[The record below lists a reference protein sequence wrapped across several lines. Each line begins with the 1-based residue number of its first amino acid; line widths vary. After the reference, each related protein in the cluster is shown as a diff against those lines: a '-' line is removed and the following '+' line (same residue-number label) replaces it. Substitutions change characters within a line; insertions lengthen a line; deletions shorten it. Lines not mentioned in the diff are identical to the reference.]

1 MIFHHGRIAGVASV
15 VGSDRKTVVENS
27 ALYGTD
33 SKNLAK
39 LKGLMGLDQ
48 RYVAAQSTTAGD
60 LCCRAAEQLLGANF
74 SRPEEIEAVIM
85 VTQTPDYVIP
95 ATAAVIH
102 GKLGLPTE
110 CAAFDV
116 NLGSSGYVYGVWLAF
131 QMVESGSAKSVL
143 LLAGDTLDRLASP
156 RDKATAALFGDA
168 GSATIIERSERAGQS
183 VFRVGTD
190 GKAYQHLM
198 VPAGGFRQPKTD
210 ATRTEQQADQG
221 SQRSLEHLYMDGGA
235 IFAFSTIK
243 APAEVKRVLAAAN
256 EEIANV
262 DYILFHQANK
272 YIISTIMRSLQLPLS
287 KTPYEVIEKY
297 GNLSAASIPVSVCE
311 VLRDEISRERKRVI
325 LCGFGPG
332 LSWAT
337 CLLDLED
344 VYCSEVTKFE
354 ANKAE
359 FKL

>member
-1 MIFHHGRIAGVASV
+1 MEHS
-15 VGSDRKTVVENS
+15 S
-27 ALYGTD
+27 LYGTNP
-33 SKNLAK
+33 KNLAR
-39 LKGLMGLDQ
+39 LKELIGLDQ

-60 LCCRAAEQLLGANF
+60 LCCQAAEQLLAANVA
-74 SRPEEIEAVIM
+74 RPEEIEAVIM
-85 VTQTPDYVIP
+85 VTQTPDYIMP

-102 GKLGLPTE
+102 GKLGLSTE

-116 NLGSSGYVYGVWLAF
+116 NLGASGYVYGLWLAF
-131 QMVESGSAKSVL
+131 QMVETGSAKTVL

-168 GSATIIERSERAGQS
+168 GSATIIERSEGASHS

-190 GKAYQHLM
+190 GSGYQHLM
-198 VPAGGFRQPKTD
+198 VPAGGFRQAKTNG
-210 ATRTEQQADQG
+210 ARTEHKDDRG
-221 SQRSLEHLYMDGGA
+221 NQRSLEHLYMDGGA

-256 EEIANV
+256 EEMANV

-287 KTPYEVIEKY
+287 KTPYQVIEKY

-311 VLRDEISRERKRVI
+311 VLRDEIMRGRKRVI

-337 CLLDLED
+337 CLLDLEN
-344 VYCSEVTKFE
+344 VFCTGVTIFE
-354 ANKAE
+354 AKEAYS
-359 FKL
+359 KL

>member
-1 MIFHHGRIAGVASV
+1 MTFHHGRIAGVASV
-15 VGSDRKTVVENS
+15 VGSDRKTVGQNS

-48 RYVAAQSTTAGD
+48 RYVAAQSITAGD
-60 LCCRAAEQLLGANF
+60 LCYQAAEQLLSAKL
-74 SRPEEIEAVIM
+74 SRREEIEAVIM
-85 VTQTPDYVIP
+85 VTQTPDYIMP
-95 ATAAVIH
+95 ATAAIIH
-102 GKLGLPTE
+102 GKLGLATE

-116 NLGSSGYVYGVWLAF
+116 NLGSSGYVYGLWLAF
-131 QMVESGSAKSVL
+131 QMVETGSAKTVL

-168 GSATIIERSERAGQS
+168 GSATIIERTERAGRS
-183 VFRVGTD
+183 VFCVGTD
-190 GKAYQHLM
+190 GKGYQHLM

-210 ATRTEQQADQG
+210 ATRIEQTYNQG
-221 SQRSLEHLYMDGGA
+221 NQRSLEHLYMDGDA

-256 EEIANV
+256 EEIAKV
-262 DYILFHQANK
+262 DYLLFHQANK
-272 YIISTIMRSLQLPLS
+272 YIISTIMRNLQLPLS

-297 GNLSAASIPVSVCE
+297 GNLSGASIPVSVCE
-311 VLRDEISRERKRVI
+311 VLRDEIMRGRKRVI
-325 LCGFGPG
+325 LCGFGVG

-337 CLLDLED
+337 CLLDLEN
-344 VYCSEVTKFE
+344 VFCSGVTIFE
-354 ANKAE
+354 KA
-359 FKL
+359 

>member
-1 MIFHHGRIAGVASV
+1 MTFHHGRIAGVASV
-15 VGSDRKTVVENS
+15 VGSDRKTVVQNS

-33 SKNLAK
+33 PKNLAK

-48 RYVAAQSTTAGD
+48 RYVAAQSITAGD
-60 LCCRAAEQLLGANF
+60 LCCQAAEQLLSAKV
-74 SRPEEIEAVIM
+74 SRREEIEAVIM
-85 VTQTPDYVIP
+85 VTQTPDYIMP

-116 NLGSSGYVYGVWLAF
+116 NLGSSGYVYGLWLAF
-131 QMVESGSAKSVL
+131 QMVETRSAKTVL

-168 GSATIIERSERAGQS
+168 GSATIIERTERAGRS
-183 VFRVGTD
+183 VFSVGTD
-190 GKAYQHLM
+190 GKGYQHLM

-210 ATRTEQQADQG
+210 ATRIEQTYNQG
-221 SQRSLEHLYMDGGA
+221 NQRSLEHLYMDGDA

-243 APAEVKRVLAAAN
+243 APAEVKRILAAAN
-256 EEIANV
+256 EEIAKV
-262 DYILFHQANK
+262 DYLLFHQANK
-272 YIISTIMRSLQLPLS
+272 YIISTIMRNLQLPLS

-297 GNLSAASIPVSVCE
+297 GNLSGASIPVSVCE
-311 VLRDEISRERKRVI
+311 ALRDEIMRGRKRVI

-337 CLLDLED
+337 CLLDLEN
-344 VYCSEVTKFE
+344 VFCSGVTIFE
-354 ANKAE
+354 IA
-359 FKL
+359 

>member
-1 MIFHHGRIAGVASV
+1 MTFRHGRIAGVASV
-15 VGSDRKTVVENS
+15 VGSDRKTVVQNAS
-27 ALYGTD
+27 LYGSD
-33 SKNLAK
+33 PKNLAK
-39 LKGLMGLDQ
+39 LKGLIGLDQ
-48 RYVAAQSTTAGD
+48 RFVAAQSITAGD
-60 LCCRAAEQLLGANF
+60 LCCQAAEQLLSAKL
-74 SRPEEIEAVIM
+74 SRREEIEAVIM
-85 VTQTPDYVIP
+85 VTQTPDYIMP

-116 NLGSSGYVYGVWLAF
+116 NLGSSGYVYGLWLAF
-131 QMVESGSAKSVL
+131 QMVETGSAKSVL

-168 GSATIIERSERAGQS
+168 GSATIIERTESAGRS
-183 VFRVGTD
+183 VFCVGTD
-190 GKAYQHLM
+190 GKGYQHLM

-210 ATRTEQQADQG
+210 ATRIEQTYNQG
-221 SQRSLEHLYMDGGA
+221 NQRSPEHLYMDGDA

-256 EEIANV
+256 EEIAKV
-262 DYILFHQANK
+262 DYLLFHQANK
-272 YIISTIMRSLQLPLS
+272 YIISTIMRNLQLPLS

-311 VLRDEISRERKRVI
+311 VLRDEIMRGRKRVI
-325 LCGFGPG
+325 LCGFGVG

-337 CLLDLED
+337 CLLDLEN
-344 VYCSEVTKFE
+344 VFCSRVTIFE
-354 ANKAE
+354 KA
-359 FKL
+359 

>member
-1 MIFHHGRIAGVASV
+1 MTFHHGRIAAIASV
-15 VGSDRKTVVENS
+15 VGSDRKTLLQDAS
-27 ALYGTD
+27 FYGTD
-33 SKNLAK
+33 SRNLAK

-60 LCCRAAEQLLGANF
+60 LCYQAAEQLLSANL
-74 SRPEEIEAVIM
+74 SKREEIEAVIM
-85 VTQTPDYVIP
+85 VTQTPDYIMP

-102 GKLGLPTE
+102 GKLGLSSA

-116 NLGSSGYVYGVWLAF
+116 NLGSSGYVYGLWLAF
-131 QMVESGSAKSVL
+131 QMVETGSAKTVL

-156 RDKATAALFGDA
+156 GDKATAALFGDA
-168 GSATIIERSERAGQS
+168 GSATIIERSERGGHS
-183 VFRVGTD
+183 VFCVGTD
-190 GKAYQHLM
+190 GNGYQHLL
-198 VPAGGFRQPKTD
+198 VPAGGSRQPKTH
-210 ATRTEQQADQG
+210 ATRTEQKDDRG
-221 SQRSLEHLYMDGGA
+221 NQRSLEHLYMDGDA

-287 KTPYEVIEKY
+287 KTPYQVIEKY

-311 VLRDEISRERKRVI
+311 VLRNEIMRGRKRVI

-337 CLLDLED
+337 CLLDLEN
-344 VYCSEVTKFE
+344 VFCTAVTIFE
-354 ANKAE
+354 AKEA
-359 FKL
+359 

>member
-1 MIFHHGRIAGVASV
+1 MTFHHGRIAGVASV
-15 VGSDRKTVVENS
+15 VGSDRKTAVQNS
-27 ALYGTD
+27 SVYGTD
-33 SKNLAK
+33 PKNLAK
-39 LKGLMGLDQ
+39 LKALMGFDQ
-48 RYVAAQSTTAGD
+48 RYVAGQSITAGD
-60 LCCRAAEQLLGANF
+60 LCCHAAEQLLSANV
-74 SRPEEIEAVIM
+74 SRREEIEAVIM
-85 VTQTPDYVIP
+85 VTQTPDYIMP

-102 GKLGLPTE
+102 GKLGLPAE

-116 NLGSSGYVYGVWLAF
+116 NLGSSGYVYGLWLAF
-131 QMVESGSAKSVL
+131 QMVETGSAKTVL

-168 GSATIIERSERAGQS
+168 GSATIIERTESGGHS

-190 GKAYQHLM
+190 GKEYQHLM

-210 ATRTEQQADQG
+210 ATRTEQKSDQG
-221 SQRSLEHLYMDGGA
+221 YQRSLEHLYMNGDA

-262 DYILFHQANK
+262 DYLLFHQANK

-311 VLRDEISRERKRVI
+311 VLRDEIIRGRKRVI

-337 CLLDLED
+337 CLLDLEN
-344 VYCSEVTKFE
+344 VFCSGVAIFE
-354 ANKAE
+354 AKKA
-359 FKL
+359 